1 MLQPRPERRALVVV
15 QLAQALRHQ
24 AAEHRVHRV
33 HDLWPRAEALPQKD
47 APRHALR
54 LGGVRVFFVLLQ
66 EDRRVR
72 QAEAVD
78 ALLDVADGEEVFSF
92 TGNGG
97 EDAVLHLVRVLI
109 FVHHDLAVAL
119 RDRSRKV
126 GGLSVRAEEQVNGLM
141 LLVGEVRRVAAALLL
156 LIGAGEIRRQL

>member
-1 MLQPRPERRALVVV
+1 MRVAQIVV
-15 QLAQALRHQ
+15 
-24 AAEHRVHRV
+24 EENTRVG
-33 HDLWPRAEALPQKD
+33 E
-47 APRHALR
+47 
-54 LGGVRVFFVLLQ
+54 
-66 EDRRVR
+66 
-72 QAEAVD
+72 AEAVD